1 MRLCSLASKLLLF
14 SEVHCTHL
22 STGNLCY
29 IILVYQCCLLWLFT
43 TLLFTEEKN
52 YRESVRLMRHLLTV
66 SPAHLL
72 GKVQLATSL
81 MELGESQTEAKDL
94 FNSALL
100 EDPHHVQAL
109 RHLGRSVSDC
119 YCCVMCELVCE
130 VNSIITVE
138 PLSL

>member
-1 MRLCSLASKLLLF
+1 MYKGISF
-14 SEVHCTHL
+14 TVV
-22 STGNLCY
+22 
-29 IILVYQCCLLWLFT
+29 IILVYQFCLPCCCLL
-43 TLLFTEEKN
+43 LLFTEEKN

-109 RHLGRSVSDC
+109 RHLGRSISDC
-119 YCCVMCELVCE
+119 YCCAMCAMCVR
-130 VNSIITVE
+130 
-138 PLSL
+138 